1 MDGDDRQRVTEKI
14 ILTDRGHMMLK
25 FIQIL
30 IFILC
35 LCLTYTGLAAE
46 RTKWPKNGRFS
57 IPGQVATPIT
67 ILSLIPAQA
76 EPGTRVTLSGTG
88 FGENTTVMLGSS
100 EIVPRIIS
108 TRQIEFNVPPKL
120 DSGLYALYLKRS
132 DGMTGR
138 TYNFTVL
145 PLRPVLSSLQPARIS
160 FCGGGRERE
169 VIARG
174 SNFGASTKLLF
185 NGAVLASTLL
195 SPEAIS
201 FTVPAVPGGL
211 YHVLVKNA
219 PENSSVP
226 LALVVENSPEI
237 VQVTVG
243 NEHVNSYEL
252 IISGRNF
259 NQNSSVFVDGV
270 QLGGRGG
277 QDMIEREKLIYID
290 CTKLIYQRY
299 PYSPVNKDF
308 RLQVVN
314 PDGESSQLITV
325 TAP

>member
-1 MDGDDRQRVTEKI
+1 
-14 ILTDRGHMMLK
+14 MMLK
-25 FIQIL
+25 FIQLL
-30 IFILC
+30 IFLVS
-35 LCLTYTGLAAE
+35 LCLTYTALAAE
-46 RTKWPKNGRFS
+46 RLNWPGNGGVS
-57 IPGQVATPIT
+57 ISGQVATPIT
-67 ILSLIPAQA
+67 ILSIIPAQA
-76 EPGTRVTLSGTG
+76 EPGARVTLSGTG
-88 FGENTTVMLGSS
+88 FGENITVMLGSS
-100 EIVPRIIS
+100 EIVPRIVS
-108 TRQIEFNVPPKL
+108 TGQIEFNIPPKL

-145 PLRPVLSSLQPARIS
+145 PLRPLLSSLQPARIS
-160 FCGGGRERE
+160 FCDGDKERE

-174 SNFGASTKLLF
+174 SNFGASTMLFF
-185 NGAVLASTLL
+185 NGAVLGSTLL

-201 FTVPAVPGGL
+201 FAVPAVPGGL

-226 LALVVENSPEI
+226 LTLVVENSPEI
-237 VQVTVG
+237 MQVTVG
-243 NEHVNSYEL
+243 SEHVNFYEL

-270 QLGGRGG
+270 QVGG
-277 QDMIEREKLIYID
+277 QDMIERDKLIYID

-314 PDGESSQLITV
+314 PDGKASQIITV